1 MGDSNC
7 WDSVEVWVGYYCLFF
22 FYQLSRIVI
31 CAKVLTIAVKIY
43 KNHVKTTYYKVSEG
57 FRKKKILKIS
67 EKCFLHKPIALL
79 FENEKKISEKCFFS
93 KPIALLF
100 ENEKKRSQESVF
112 SRKPIALLFENGKK
126 KEI

>member
-67 EKCFLHKPIALL
+67 EKCFLRKPIALLFENEEKKNPQNLGKVFLRKPIALL
-79 FENEKKISEKCFFS
+79 FENEKINK
-93 KPIALLF
+93 
-100 ENEKKRSQESVF
+100 
-112 SRKPIALLFENGKK
+112 
-126 KEI
+126 